1 MTGVEFQRLWIRLGD
16 VDTHGDSICESGQC
30 GPGLRVWPQHD
41 SGERLN
47 MTQHDLRLN
56 MTQHDSG
63 QRLNMTQHDLRLNM
77 TQATGCD
84 EKYFLD
90 PDVLER

>member
-1 MTGVEFQRLWIRLGD
+1 MTGVEFQRLRIRLGD
-16 VDTHGDSICESGQC
+16 VDTHGDGICESGQC

-56 MTQHDSG
+56 MTQ
-63 QRLNMTQHDLRLNM
+63 
-77 TQATGCD
+77 AAGCD